1 MESSVPTILR
11 PWVRI
16 ASTSKLLQLLYLVQI
31 KSLIEL
37 ECGKNEIKQKRG
49 WYWPV
54 FKTIVSDTLSGH
66 IRSSSFD
73 RKAPF
78 DSRWNPQSGN
88 QNWRFFVIN
97 SLCVD
102 LEFCSRPL
110 HCLHTV
116 QAVWTDLAKVYH
128 FAIFLK
134 KLWTFRV
141 YHKNGLST
149 TLQRWVWVPYHYT
162 DAYQKLL
169 VLLTYLVSYNRFIY
183 H

>member
-88 QNWRFFVIN
+88 QNWRFFCYQQPLCWPRILFTSS
-97 SLCVD
+97 SL
-102 LEFCSRPL
+102 P
-110 HCLHTV
+110 
-116 QAVWTDLAKVYH
+116 
-128 FAIFLK
+128 
-134 KLWTFRV
+134 
-141 YHKNGLST
+141 
-149 TLQRWVWVPYHYT
+149 
-162 DAYQKLL
+162 
-169 VLLTYLVSYNRFIY
+169 TYCASSVNRFGKSLPLCHIFKEIVNF
-183 H
+183 